1 MHVVRKCGSRNQMH
15 VGRKGGLYLDCLRRQ
30 LRWRTRHDTAARM
43 VHSSD
48 HAENVPLQLGLPH
61 HFHFDVASFKLQVD
75 DACFCLR
82 LVC

>member
-1 MHVVRKCGSRNQMH
+1 MH

-48 HAENVPLQLGLPH
+48 HAENVPLQL
-61 HFHFDVASFKLQVD
+61 KLQVD
-75 DACFCLR
+75 VGFLEADWFVNAKQGGLMELATPR
-82 LVC
+82 YMY